1 MEGRRMDAFDRYMLF
16 KKEIA
21 EANLKVINQFL
32 SGVEPVKPKT
42 CKRTSNIKIVWN
54 ILNTAGRPLH
64 ISDIIE
70 IAKQDF
76 NADLERDSIVSSI
89 VKKIK
94 AGKTFIR
101 TAPNTFALKDYTS
114 GGPA

>member
-1 MEGRRMDAFDRYMLF
+1 MEGGIMDAFDRYMLF
-16 KKEIA
+16 KKEIT
-21 EANLKVINQFL
+21 EANLKIINRFL
-32 SGVEPVKPKT
+32 SGVEPKPR
-42 CKRTSNIKIVWN
+42 KRTSNIHIVWN
-54 ILNTAGRPLH
+54 VLNTAGSPLH

-76 NADLERDSIVSSI
+76 NVNLERDSIVSSI
-89 VKKIK
+89 IKKIK
-94 AGKTFIR
+94 ADKTFIR

>member
-1 MEGRRMDAFDRYMLF
+1 MEDSRMDTFDRYLAF

-21 EANLKVINQFL
+21 EANLKVINRFL
-32 SGVEPVKPKT
+32 PEEEPKT
-42 CKRTSNIKIVWN
+42 RKRTSNINIVWN
-54 ILNTAGRPLH
+54 VLNTAGRPLH

-76 NADLERDSIVSSI
+76 NVDIERDSIVSGI
-89 VKKIK
+89 IKKIK
-94 AGKTFIR
+94 AGKTFSR
-101 TAPNTFALKDYTS
+101 TAPNTYALKDNTS